1 MKKGPLVARLMKI
14 LLHFYLVFT
23 TAITFNYVIKV
34 GVLSTPVLFNY
45 VMKVGVLAKPV
56 LFNYVMKEGVLYT
69 CVEAAEKDLC
79 SITLAAHT
87 I

>member
-1 MKKGPLVARLMKI
+1 MLFVACPFLSSNPRQKNMKKGPLVARLMKI

-45 VMKVGVLAKPV
+45 VMKVGVLC
-56 LFNYVMKEGVLYT
+56 LH
-69 CVEAAEKDLC
+69 LC
-79 SITLAAHT
+79 CSTT
-87 I
+87 